1 MTSPYSKQM
10 SWKNQIK
17 TSEMGAIK
25 DEEHS
30 YQPVM
35 FTQSD
40 FSKNK
45 YKVAPRT
52 KELTITAGSMHVERY
67 ERARQAKAEGE
78 RKLYGM
84 GKAKPVQTLRSGY
97 SANMLG
103 STIYKRP
110 SRQTSSESDS
120 GEGLQVTTSE
130 SVDEEKVEQ
139 KPMQYSSSAEKLDLH
154 PPSEEKEVS
163 EESGGYSGSYSKS
176 AAPAPASQPT
186 LDDDIL
192 ASPHGQM
199 TVKDMEDH
207 LSIVQV
213 LEKERREWHA
223 ERAKLTHCIHLQ
235 QVELASRSAAAQET
249 AALIAKEFA
258 RVIEG
263 FEERILKVE
272 TANEREIGQLKGM
285 VSELLAA
292 KKE

>member
-1 MTSPYSKQM
+1 MASPYSKQM
-10 SWKNQIK
+10 TWKNQIK
-17 TSEMGAIK
+17 TSEMGAVK
-25 DEEHS
+25 DKEYS
-30 YQPVM
+30 YQPVI

-97 SANMLG
+97 SPNMLG
-103 STIYKRP
+103 STIYKKP
-110 SRQTSSESDS
+110 SRPTSSKSDS
-120 GEGLQVTTSE
+120 GEGPQVTTSE

-139 KPMQYSSSAEKLDLH
+139 KPTQYSSSAEKQEQQ
-154 PPSEEKEVS
+154 PPSEEISK
-163 EESGGYSGSYSKS
+163 ESGGYIGSYSKS

-192 ASPHGQM
+192 ASSQGQM

-292 KKE
+292 KRE